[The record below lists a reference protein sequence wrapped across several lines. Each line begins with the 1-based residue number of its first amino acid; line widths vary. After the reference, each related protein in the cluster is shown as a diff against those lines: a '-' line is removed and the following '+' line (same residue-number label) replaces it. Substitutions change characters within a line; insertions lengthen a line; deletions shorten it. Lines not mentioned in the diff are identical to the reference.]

1 VNGEDRETAGNAS
14 LDDLVGEFSLPKE
27 RIAIE
32 LNGQVV
38 RRDRWKETVVAD
50 GDRIEI
56 VHFVAADRPKADD
69 NKQETVSR
77 PQGLQFPGVRRGF

>member
-1 VNGEDRETAGNAS
+1 MLVLHIRVNGEDRETGGNAS
-14 LDDLVGEFSLPKE
+14 LDDLMGELSLPKE

-38 RRDRWKETVVAD
+38 RRDRWQETVVAA

-56 VHFVAADRPKADD
+56 VHFVGGGSSGGRK
-69 NKQETVSR
+69 K
-77 PQGLQFPGVRRGF
+77 

>member
-1 VNGEDRETAGNAS
+1 MLVLHIRVNGEDRETAGNAS

-56 VHFVAADRPKADD
+56 VHFVGGGSA
-69 NKQETVSR
+69 E
-77 PQGLQFPGVRRGF
+77 GRRQ

>member
-32 LNGQVV
+32 LNG
-38 RRDRWKETVVAD
+38 
-50 GDRIEI
+50 
-56 VHFVAADRPKADD
+56 
-69 NKQETVSR
+69 
-77 PQGLQFPGVRRGF
+77 

>member
-38 RRDRWKETVVAD
+38 RRDRWKETVVTD

-56 VHFVAADRPKADD
+56 VHFVGGGSA
-69 NKQETVSR
+69 E
-77 PQGLQFPGVRRGF
+77 GRRQ

>member
-1 VNGEDRETAGNAS
+1 MLVLHIRVNGEDRETGGNSS
-14 LDDLVGEFSLPKE
+14 LDDLMGELSLPKE

-38 RRDRWKETVVAD
+38 RRDRWQETVVAD

-56 VHFVAADRPKADD
+56 VHFVGGGSSGGRK
-69 NKQETVSR
+69 K
-77 PQGLQFPGVRRGF
+77 